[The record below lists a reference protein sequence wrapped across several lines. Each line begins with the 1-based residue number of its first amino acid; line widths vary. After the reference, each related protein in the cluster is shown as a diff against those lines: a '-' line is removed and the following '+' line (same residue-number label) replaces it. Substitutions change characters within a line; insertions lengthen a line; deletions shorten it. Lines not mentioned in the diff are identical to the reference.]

1 MLDTVLC
8 IDASLKLVFF
18 SLIFGILRSS
28 YEDMIIVIL
37 VDLSGVCG
45 GGVGWGWGGVGYG
58 GYIQNEGILDNSGSS
73 SNGRYNDDSKYSF

>member
-1 MLDTVLC
+1 
-8 IDASLKLVFF
+8 
-18 SLIFGILRSS
+18 
-28 YEDMIIVIL
+28 MIIVIL

-45 GGVGWGWGGVGYG
+45 GGGGWGWGGVGYG